1 MNITYKNITRQIS
14 RLQYMYFIA
23 LQHNIRYDNRCF
35 PATYTGNP
43 V

>member
-1 MNITYKNITRQIS
+1 MNITYKSITRQIS

-23 LQHNIRYDNRCF
+23 LQHNIRYDVIGF
-35 PATYTGNP
+35 PATYTGDT